1 MIVLFNGHSLTV
13 RERFQAE
20 AFSLQ
25 LSERQSTAT
34 LTISDSAPAISVD
47 NWLMVE
53 SGPGA
58 RIVWRVRA
66 IDEQYDRKTRT
77 VQLEHTIQ
85 TLKDRLMFGEV
96 TSKAMGGSD
105 SACSARSA
113 VSYILRQQSD
123 WRLGDFAYNVNN
135 PYNFNGDDLLSALE
149 TVSGSL
155 DNCIWEYDFASY
167 PFTLH
172 IRKHT
177 DSIASEMRMDRNI
190 RTLKKTI
197 DRSRMYTR
205 IYPIGKNNL
214 HIDGN
219 YLSKNENLYGVVC
232 KTETDQSQDTKEKLK
247 LWAQERLNNHCEPS
261 VTVTISGLELA
272 DATGEPLDSFT
283 IGRICRVPLPEFS
296 TTITERVSKLSYPDA
311 IKDPEN
317 VTITLANELID
328 VATIIKQQ
336 NASGGRGGRA
346 AAKNDEEKHAW
357 IINEQDH
364 VGLLAEA
371 VAGPGA
377 DQDWSRVSEILVD
390 GKGIHQRVTKTEGDI
405 VTAEA
410 KIEVNENAIKQEV
423 TKRTSET
430 SSLSSRITQ
439 EAGRITQEVTD
450 RKNADTSMSSR
461 ITQEANRISLVVEGT
476 GANAHIKPASI
487 VASINNGS
495 STIKLSADHIDI
507 DGLVNRLDAY
517 DITAK
522 TLKALNTSVFD
533 GEVNFN
539 EGASFNGSDVTDIT
553 NLDADNATFGSLTVA
568 QGSTYREASWKSFT
582 YRHVQLSTERAFLWG
597 STSGIMGSTT
607 GRIPISYTDTTI
619 YYLGR

>member
-1 MIVLFNGHSLTV
+1 MISLFNGHSLTV

-47 NWLMVE
+47 NWLMIE

-96 TSKAMGGSD
+96 TSKAMGGSG

-155 DNCIWEYDFASY
+155 DNCIWEYDFSSY

-177 DSIASEMRMDRNI
+177 DAVASEMRMDRNI

-232 KTETDQSQDTKEKLK
+232 KTETDQSQDTKEKLR

-296 TTITERVSKLSYPDA
+296 TTITERVSKLSYPDT

-357 IINEQDH
+357 IINEKDH

-390 GKGIHQRVTKTEGDI
+390 GTGIHQRVTKTEGDI

-410 KIEVNENAIKQEV
+410 KIEINENAIKQEV

-450 RKNADTSMSSR
+450 RKSADTSLSSR

-476 GANAHIKPASI
+476 GENAKIKPAAI

-495 STIKLSADHIDI
+495 SSVKISADHII
-507 DGLVNRLDAY
+507 LDGNAVADSLSADDVM
-517 DITAK
+517 I
-522 TLKALNTSVFD
+522 S
-533 GEVNFN
+533 NFN
-539 EGASFNGSDVTDIT
+539 AGHGEFTEDLSILGKLTTYGDVVGATGDFTGLKVEDSGGTSRT
-553 NLDADNATFGSLTVA
+553 
-568 QGSTYREASWKSFT
+568 ASWKSQSVVTGITRSNTRNFVYAVNGQIGNLAT
-582 YRHVQLSTERAFLWG
+582 TIGSIVTDVST
-597 STSGIMGSTT
+597 
-607 GRIPISYTDTTI
+607 TTI

>member
-1 MIVLFNGHSLTV
+1 MIVLFNGHSLAV
-13 RERFQAE
+13 RNRFQAE
-20 AFSLQ
+20 AFALQ

-34 LTISDSAPAISVD
+34 LTISDTAPAITVD
-47 NWLMVE
+47 DWLMAE

-96 TSKAMGGSD
+96 TSKTMGGSD

-113 VSYILRQQSD
+113 VSYVLRQQSD

-149 TVSGSL
+149 TISGTL
-155 DNCIWEYDFASY
+155 EECVWEYDFSSY

-172 IRKHT
+172 IRRRSS
-177 DSIASEMRMDRNI
+177 DVASEMRMDRNI

-205 IYPIGKNNL
+205 IYPIGKNNI

-219 YLSKNENLYGVVC
+219 YLSKNENLYGIVC
-232 KTETDQSQDTKEKLK
+232 KTETDQSQDTKEKLRI
-247 LWAQERLNNHCEPS
+247 WAQERLNNHCEPA

-283 IGRICRVPLPEFS
+283 IGKICRVPLPEFS
-296 TTITERVSKLSYPDA
+296 TAITERVSKLNYPDA

-317 VTITLANELID
+317 VTITLANELVD

-336 NASGGRGGRA
+336 NASSGRGGRA
-346 AAKNDEEKHAW
+346 SAKNDEEKHAW

-377 DQDWSRVSEILVD
+377 DKDWSRVSEILVD
-390 GKGIHQRVTKTEGDI
+390 GKGIHERVTKTEGDM
-405 VTAEA
+405 VVAEA
-410 KIEVNENAIKQEV
+410 KIEINENEIRQEV

-439 EAGRITQEVTD
+439 EAGRITQEVTA
-450 RKNADTSMSSR
+450 RINGETALSSR
-461 ITQEANRISLVVEGT
+461 ITQTASEIRSEVTNTAAGLSSRITQNANKVSIVVDDNNNVKT
-476 GANAHIKPASI
+476 ASI
-487 VASINNGS
+487 VAGINDQAGS
-495 STIKLSADHIDI
+495 YVKISADKINLSGYVTASQLAATQADI
-507 DGLVNRLDAY
+507 DNLMAGNTVA
-517 DITAK
+517 TALHA
-522 TLKALNTSVFD
+522 TTVNTSV
-533 GEVNFN
+533 
-539 EGASFNGSDVTDIT
+539 
-553 NLDADNATFGSLTVA
+553 LKVA
-568 QGSTYREASWKSFT
+568 NSQASWK
-582 YRHVQLSTERAFLWG
+582 LAN
-597 STSGIMGSTT
+597 
-607 GRIPISYTDTTI
+607 IPGYG
-619 YYLGR
+619 YLNYLGA